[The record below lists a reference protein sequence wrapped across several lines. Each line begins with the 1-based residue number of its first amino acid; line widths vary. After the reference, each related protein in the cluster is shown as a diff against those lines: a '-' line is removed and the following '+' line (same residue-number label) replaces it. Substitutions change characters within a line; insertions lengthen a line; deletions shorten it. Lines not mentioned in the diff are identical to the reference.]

1 MVDTIVGILV
11 SSVRCAR
18 DSNGVDWRG
27 DSIPLERL
35 RLYGTSATGTEKDK
49 FGYLCRLFGL
59 CRFDACIFLSLY
71 GVKASVRAQCGECI
85 AGCCGEG
92 FGLAKDV
99 LDLCWKILMRARG
112 KRFCR

>member
-1 MVDTIVGILV
+1 MG
-11 SSVRCAR
+11 SAWRAR
-18 DSNGVDWRG
+18 DSNGVGRRG

-59 CRFDACIFLSLY
+59 YRFDACIFLSLY
-71 GVKASVRAQCGECI
+71 GVKASVRARCGECI

-92 FGLAKDV
+92 FGLAKNV
-99 LDLCWKILMRARG
+99 LDLCWKILMRAKG